1 MWVLGSLAVTELLL
15 GRSGVCAPLVC
26 LGVLYLSVLRGW
38 RLALVVGW
46 FAGVWVDVAYC
57 RPFPAHMLLVP
68 AAVGLGRLWR
78 GCQLTHRLAAQALP
92 GLACGTAAGLLL
104 TLLRGVGLPG
114 GWPGWLFRLRLV
126 ASCALWGGVGLPLLC
141 VALDTLSERLG
152 LARYRQVGAEYL
164 SGARGVE
171 AEEGIG
177 DEDA

>member
-1 MWVLGSLAVTELLL
+1 MWVLGSLAVAELLL

-57 RPFPAHMLLVP
+57 RPFPAHVLLVP

-104 TLLRGVGLPG
+104 TLLRGVGLTG